1 MKCKYCNQEIQDMDT
16 TVFTTNGDLCCE
28 DCAEKYVMCAGCGR
42 IIIGH
47 SNIDINTQEIFCD
60 DCF

>member
-1 MKCKYCNQEIQDMDT
+1 MDT

-28 DCAEKYVMCAGCGR
+28 DCAEKYSMCAGCGK

-47 SNIDINTQEIFCD
+47 SNIDEETQEIFCD